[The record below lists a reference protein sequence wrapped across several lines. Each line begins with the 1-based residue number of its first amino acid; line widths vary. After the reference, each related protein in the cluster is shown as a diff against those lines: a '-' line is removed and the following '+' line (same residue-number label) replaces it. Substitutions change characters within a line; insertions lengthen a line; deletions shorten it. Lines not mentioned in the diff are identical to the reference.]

1 MLEESVSAIPS
12 SIWASM
18 TSWFTPTVLF
28 ILLNLMIATI
38 AFTSSLSRGNPSH
51 QPLNHDKN
59 SISDHNHL
67 HKQNNNA
74 TNSPTSLLHRL
85 QSINFR
91 THFRSQEETPSSSV
105 NHEPNPDSDTREN
118 PDTGTADS
126 QAQARENINLR
137 KNGAHF
143 DLKGKDSDGDDFQQ
157 AREER
162 VVGEDSG
169 GRGMDGVYSRMRD
182 GHDHFSRSKSD
193 TETASGELPARLSV
207 VMRKSASS
215 KSAFGRFEEEE
226 VVEARRPA
234 TVREKGNAKVTEGD
248 EEVDAKADDFINRFK
263 QQLKLQR
270 LDSIIRY
277 KEVIGKATGAGED

>member
-1 MLEESVSAIPS
+1 MLEESASAIPS

-18 TSWFTPTVLF
+18 NRWFTPTVLF

-38 AFTSSLSRGNPSH
+38 AFTSSLSSNPRQ
-51 QPLNHDKN
+51 QPVNHDN
-59 SISDHNHL
+59 NSDHDDL
-67 HKQNNNA
+67 HKHNKNA
-74 TNSPTSLLHRL
+74 TYSTTSLLHCI
-85 QSINFR
+85 QSINFC

-105 NHEPNPDSDTREN
+105 NQEPNPDSDTHEN
-118 PDTGTADS
+118 PDTRSHYFSQGTADYETR
-126 QAQARENINLR
+126 ARENIYFR
-137 KNGAHF
+137 KNGAQF
-143 DLKGKDSDGDDFQQ
+143 DLTGKDSDGDDFEQQ

-162 VVGEDSG
+162 
-169 GRGMDGVYSRMRD
+169 MRH

-193 TETASGELPARLSV
+193 TETESVELPVRLPA

-226 VVEARRPA
+226 VVEARRPE
-234 TVREKGNAKVTEGD
+234 TVREKGNAKVTKGD

-263 QQLKLQR
+263 QQLKLER

-277 KEVIGKATGAGED
+277 KEVIGRANWA